1 MSYLVT
7 GASRGI
13 GLELVKQLLA
23 LPKSQVTKV
32 IALSRGAPP
41 AALQELLDKHT
52 SRSIHITASV
62 DNTESVKQAAQ
73 AIEIQLGDAGLDVLI
88 NNAGV
93 LGEVSAEGARFI
105 PPEEMLR
112 VLDVNVVGAHRVTA
126 AFLPLLE
133 KGKQKKV
140 INMFVKNSDSIPS
153 IGCADVRRRSSTMG
167 SIAMSEYFTF
177 APVPPYKISKT
188 ALHMLNKQY
197 ASEYEGKG
205 FTFLALSPGWLKT
218 DLGGPHADLDVDV
231 GVRDVIRIILEA
243 TPAQN
248 GNAVSIK
255 VSGNDRYDGKEIP
268 W

>member
-23 LPKSQVTKV
+23 LPGSQVTKV

-41 AALQELLDKHT
+41 AALQELLDKHAERAT
-52 SRSIHITASV
+52 HVTASV
-62 DNTESVKQAAQ
+62 DDTQSVKQAAQ
-73 AIEIQLGDAGLDVLI
+73 AVEAQLGDQGLDVLI
-88 NNAGV
+88 NNAGIF
-93 LGEVSAEGARFI
+93 GEVFAEGAKFI

-112 VLDVNVVGAHRVTA
+112 VLDVNVVGPHRVTA

-140 INMFVKNSDSIPS
+140 INMFVKSSNYRPS
-153 IGCADVRRRSSTMG
+153 IGCAEVRRRSSTLG

-197 ASEYEGKG
+197 AQEYEGKG
-205 FTFLALSPGWLKT
+205 YTFLAVSPGWLKT

-231 GVRDVIRIILEA
+231 GVRDVIRIMLEA
-243 TPAQN
+243 TPVQN
-248 GNAVSIK
+248 GHALSIK
-255 VSGNDRYDGKEIP
+255 VLGNDRYNGKEVP

>member
-13 GLELVKQLLA
+13 GLELVQQLLA
-23 LPKSQVTKV
+23 LPGSQVTKV

-41 AALQELLDKHT
+41 AALQELLDKHAERAT
-52 SRSIHITASV
+52 HVTASV
-62 DNTESVKQAAQ
+62 DDTQSVKQAAQ
-73 AIEIQLGDAGLDVLI
+73 AVEAQLGDQGLDVLI
-88 NNAGV
+88 NNAGIF
-93 LGEVSAEGARFI
+93 GEVFAEGAKFI

-112 VLDVNVVGAHRVTA
+112 VLDVNVVGPHRVTA
-126 AFLPLLE
+126 AFLTLLE
-133 KGKQKKV
+133 KGRQKKV
-140 INMFVKNSDSIPS
+140 INM
-153 IGCADVRRRSSTMG
+153 SSTLG

-197 ASEYEGKG
+197 ALEYEGKG
-205 FTFLALSPGWLKT
+205 FTFLAVSPGWLKT

-248 GNAVSIK
+248 GHAVGIK
-255 VSGNDRYDGKEIP
+255 VSGNDRYDGKEVP

>member
-1 MSYLVT
+1 MSYLIT

-23 LPKSQVTKV
+23 LPEPQVTKV

-41 AALQELLDKHT
+41 AALQELLDNHT
-52 SRSIHITASV
+52 ARSTHVTASV
-62 DNTESVKQAAQ
+62 DDTESVKQAAK
-73 AIEIQLGDAGLDVLI
+73 AAEAELGDQGLDVLI

-93 LGEVSAEGARFI
+93 FGEVFAEGARFI
-105 PPEEMLR
+105 APEEMLR
-112 VLDVNVVGAHRVTA
+112 VLDVNVVGPHRMTA

-140 INMFVKNSDSIPS
+140 INMFVKSHNYRPS
-153 IGCADVRRRSSTMG
+153 IGCADVRRRSSTLG

-177 APVPPYKISKT
+177 APVPPYKISKA

-197 ASEYEGKG
+197 ALEYEGKG
-205 FTFLALSPGWLKT
+205 FTFLAVSPGWLKT

-231 GVRDVIRIILEA
+231 GVRDVMRIILEA

-248 GNAVSIK
+248 GHAVGIK
-255 VSGNDRYDGKEIP
+255 VSGNDRYDGKEVP